1 MDGIL
6 SELLTEEQ
14 RKKFR
19 LVEEALD
26 RKGIFRRFRVEDQS
40 IFDALFV
47 ASLIER
53 PQHEAARCFS
63 DTLEKSGVY
72 PASLNIDVVVRTPSH
87 CVGDMLG
94 SKWLAY
100 SRAFRFVVKHAGE
113 EGADHLMRVM
123 VRAYSW
129 REFGRK
135 GFEEIAS
142 VVSQPLWALADYYQ
156 CRNARDPRRV
166 AKSSPKKKAGVGT

>member
-1 MDGIL
+1 MDGTL

-26 RKGIFRRFRVEDQS
+26 RRGIFRRFRVEDQS

-47 ASLIER
+47 AKLIER

-63 DTLEKSGVY
+63 DILEKSGVY

-94 SKWLAY
+94 SKWLTY
-100 SRAFRFVVKHAGE
+100 SRAFRFMVKHAGE
-113 EGADHLMRVM
+113 EGADNLMRVM
-123 VRAYSW
+123 AHAYCW
-129 REFGRK
+129 RSLGRRDFK
-135 GFEEIAS
+135 EIAAL
-142 VVSQPLWALADYYQ
+142 VSKPLWTLADYFR
-156 CRNARDPRRV
+156 CRGLRDPRKV
-166 AKSSPKKKAGVGT
+166 ARSFPKKKAGEDT